1 MEPNKIK
8 IRLPD
13 GRETF
18 GTQVDFKVI
27 KEDWNEYELRN
38 GLILRIKPVVSE
50 VYILEEKD
58 PATGMPNVLVKSTN
72 VISLRMRAKDGEK

>member
-1 MEPNKIK
+1 MKSNKIK

-13 GRETF
+13 GKETF
-18 GTQVDFKVI
+18 GTQVDFKVL
-27 KEDWNEYELRN
+27 KEDWNEYELRD

-50 VYILEEKD
+50 VYILDEKD

-72 VISLRMRAKDGEK
+72 VISLRMRTKEGEQ

>member
-72 VISLRMRAKDGEK
+72 VISLRMRAKEGEQ

>member
-27 KEDWNEYELRN
+27 KEDWNEYKLRN

-72 VISLRMRAKDGEK
+72 VISLRMRAKEGEQ